1 MNTARRT
8 KPLLVLAM
16 MTLLGAAACTAPEE
30 DKLGYVGEFCTTD
43 TDCLSA
49 DVVGEDLI
57 CQSNQCVSTATTP
70 ERETCEKICD
80 RLVGE
85 CNRTE
90 ANCVSSCA
98 QTTDGWSESALDLF
112 ATCAIEQITCD
123 EARSGDAPQI
133 CYQRIPLPSV
143 RKQRCDLFI
152 RKAQEYDGASDTAAF
167 ESLRDRCY
175 RLGRTGT
182 DADWDA
188 TTQVCEDELG
198 QSSVAE
204 FISCLNTAFE
214 LSLTATVS
222 NNTSAD

>member
-1 MNTARRT
+1 MNTARRSLH
-8 KPLLVLAM
+8 LLVLTT
-16 MTLLGAAACTAPEE
+16 TLLGAAACTAPEE
-30 DKLGYVGEFCTTD
+30 DKLGYVGEYCKTD
-43 TDCLSA
+43 TDCLGA
-49 DVVGEDLI
+49 DVIDEDLI
-57 CQSNQCVSTATTP
+57 CQANRCVSTAVTP
-70 ERETCEKICD
+70 ERETCQKICD

-85 CNRTE
+85 CSRNE

-98 QTTDGWSESALDLF
+98 QTTDGWSVGALDLF
-112 ATCAIEQITCD
+112 ATCAIEQLTCE
-123 EARSGDAPQI
+123 EARTANAPQI

-167 ESLRDRCY
+167 EALRDSCY

-204 FISCLNTAFE
+204 FISCLNTAFT

-222 NNTSAD
+222 NNTSPN